1 MDTSTDLDTSRR
13 TGRRDDL
20 PWPSLLVLG
29 AVTFV
34 VVVGEMLPMAVLPQM
49 SADLGVTEARTGLLV
64 SLWAGVVVVGALP
77 LARLARRWDRRAVVT
92 IAMAVFAASSAGT
105 AVAGSYEAAL
115 VARVVGAAACGLL
128 WASVNAHVAAIVPD
142 ARLARAVSVVLVGA
156 TLGTVL
162 GVPAANLAADAADW
176 RAGFWAVAVLGALV
190 AAAVRLVVV
199 PEPPDARP
207 APEPADP
214 ADARPASEP
223 TTTAGGRPDAGDRA
237 RLRAALTV
245 AGLAG
250 LLMTGHFAAYTF
262 VTPLLGPT
270 GDEVPGGVPA
280 LLLLYGVVSAVAV
293 GLVGRVPVERT
304 QAVLTRAGAAVVLAL
319 AALAGLGAHPVTDV
333 ALVVAW
339 AGATAA
345 VPALTQTLLF
355 RIGGAG
361 LRSTIGAIVPVTFNL
376 GIAAGA
382 ALGSAV
388 VDGVGLAWLP
398 APAAGV
404 AAVAA
409 VALAA
414 LDRRRAEARTPS
426 PGRSAG
432 AGTARTP

>member
-1 MDTSTDLDTSRR
+1 MSKSSVGGMDTSTSLDATREGTHRS
-13 TGRRDDL
+13 DL

-49 SADLGVTEARTGLLV
+49 SSDLGVTEARTGLLV

-77 LARLARRWDRRAVVT
+77 LARLARRWDRRVVVVV
-92 IAMAVFAASSAGT
+92 AMAVFAASSAWT
-105 AVAGSYEAAL
+105 AVAGSYQGAL
-115 VARVVGAAACGLL
+115 AARVLGAAACGLL

-142 ARLARAVSVVLVGA
+142 ARLPRAVSVVLVGA

-162 GVPAANLAADAADW
+162 GVPAANLAADVADW
-176 RAGFWAVAVLGALV
+176 RAGFWAVAALGALV
-190 AAAVRLVVV
+190 AAVVRLAVV
-199 PEPPDARP
+199 PGLPDARP
-207 APEPADP
+207 APEP
-214 ADARPASEP
+214 
-223 TTTAGGRPDAGDRA
+223 TGRRGTGDRD
-237 RLRAALTV
+237 RLRAALLL

-270 GDEVPGGVPA
+270 GDRVPGGVPA

-304 QAVLTRAGAAVVLAL
+304 HAVLTRAGVAVVLAL
-319 AALAGLGAHPVTDV
+319 AALAGLGAHPATDI

-361 LRSTIGAIVPVTFNL
+361 LRSTVGAIVPVTFNL

-388 VDGVGLAWLP
+388 VDGAGLAWLP

-404 AAVAA
+404 AAMAA
-409 VALAA
+409 AA
-414 LDRRRAEARTPS
+414 LVLAGRRPAS
-426 PGRSAG
+426 PRVGQEVR
-432 AGTARTP
+432 

>member
-1 MDTSTDLDTSRR
+1 M
-13 TGRRDDL
+13 
-20 PWPSLLVLG
+20 LG

-77 LARLARRWDRRAVVT
+77 LARPARRWDRRAVVT
-92 IAMAVFAASSAGT
+92 VAMAVFAASSAWT
-105 AVAGSYEAAL
+105 AVADSYGAA
-115 VARVVGAAACGLL
+115 VIARVLGAAACGLL

-142 ARLARAVSVVLVGA
+142 ARLPRAVSVVLVGA

-176 RAGFWAVAVLGALV
+176 RAGFWAVAALGVLV

-199 PEPPDARP
+199 PERPGARP
-207 APEPADP
+207 APA
-214 ADARPASEP
+214 PAS
-223 TTTAGGRPDAGDRA
+223 DATPAVGDRA
-237 RLRAALTV
+237 RLRAALVV

-262 VTPLLGPT
+262 ITPLLGPT
-270 GDEVPGGVPA
+270 GDRVPGGVPA
-280 LLLLYGVVSAVAV
+280 LLLLYGVVSAIAV
-293 GLVGRVPVERT
+293 GLVGRVSVERT
-304 QAVLTRAGAAVVLAL
+304 QAALTRAGAAVVLAL
-319 AALAGLGAHPVTDV
+319 AALAGLGAHPATDG
-333 ALVVAW
+333 ALVVVW
-339 AGATAA
+339 AAATAA

-355 RIGGAG
+355 RIGGPG
-361 LRSTIGAIVPVTFNL
+361 LRSTVGAIVPVTFNL

-398 APAAGV
+398 APAAVV

-409 VALAA
+409 TALVAL
-414 LDRRRAEARTPS
+414 RRRRTPS
-426 PGRSAG
+426 SD
-432 AGTARTP
+432 

>member
-1 MDTSTDLDTSRR
+1 MSEFSVAGMDTSISLDATARVDRR
-13 TGRRDDL
+13 NDL

-34 VVVGEMLPMAVLPQM
+34 VVAGEMLPMAVLPQM

-64 SLWAGVVVVGALP
+64 SLWAAVVAVGALP
-77 LARLARRWDRRAVVT
+77 LARVARRWDRRTVVVV
-92 IAMAVFAASSAGT
+92 AMGIFAASSAGT
-105 AVAGSYEAAL
+105 ALADSYGTAL
-115 VARVVGAAACGLL
+115 AARVLGAAACGLL

-162 GVPAANLAADAADW
+162 GVPAANLAADVANW
-176 RAGFWAVAVLGALV
+176 RAGFWAVATLGVLV
-190 AAAVRLVVV
+190 AAGVWFVVV
-199 PEPPDARP
+199 PELPDARP
-207 APEPADP
+207 APGPAHAGAGAAPDP
-214 ADARPASEP
+214 D
-223 TTTAGGRPDAGDRA
+223 DRA
-237 RLRAALTV
+237 RLRTVLVV

-262 VTPLLGPT
+262 VTPLFGPT
-270 GDEVPGGVPA
+270 GDRVPGGVPA

-304 QAVLTRAGAAVVLAL
+304 RAVLTRLGAGVVLAL
-319 AALAGLGAHPVTDV
+319 AALVGLGVHPATDV

-355 RIGGAG
+355 RIGGAR
-361 LRSTIGAIVPVTFNL
+361 LRSTVGAIVPVTFNL

-388 VDGVGLAWLP
+388 VDSAGLAWLV
-398 APAAGV
+398 APAAGA

-409 VALAA
+409 AGLTVL
-414 LDRRRAEARTPS
+414 
-426 PGRSAG
+426 GRH
-432 AGTARTP
+432 RHL

>member
-1 MDTSTDLDTSRR
+1 MSKSSVGGMDTSTSLDATREGTRR
-13 TGRRDDL
+13 SDL

-77 LARLARRWDRRAVVT
+77 LARLARRWDRRGVVVV
-92 IAMAVFAASSAGT
+92 AMAAFAASSAWT
-105 AVAGSYEAAL
+105 AVAGSYQGAL
-115 VARVVGAAACGLL
+115 AARVLGAAACGLL

-142 ARLARAVSVVLVGA
+142 ARLPRAVSVVLVGA

-176 RAGFWAVAVLGALV
+176 RVGFWAVAALGVVV

-199 PEPPDARP
+199 GERPDARSGP
-207 APEPADP
+207 APASVDTADP
-214 ADARPASEP
+214 
-223 TTTAGGRPDAGDRA
+223 GDRA
-237 RLRAALTV
+237 RLRAALIV

-250 LLMTGHFAAYTF
+250 LLMSGHFAAYTF

-270 GDEVPGGVPA
+270 GDRVPGGVPA
-280 LLLLYGVVSAVAV
+280 LLLLFGAVSAVAV

-304 QAVLTRAGAAVVLAL
+304 HAVLTRAGAAVVLAL

-361 LRSTIGAIVPVTFNL
+361 LRSTVGAIVPVTFNL

-388 VDGVGLAWLP
+388 VDGVGLVWLP

-404 AAVAA
+404 AA
-409 VALAA
+409 LAA
-414 LDRRRAEARTPS
+414 AGMLAARRRRAPAS
-426 PGRSAG
+426 D
-432 AGTARTP
+432 

>member
-1 MDTSTDLDTSRR
+1 MSEFSVGGMDTSTSLDATRDGARR
-13 TGRRDDL
+13 SDL

-77 LARLARRWDRRAVVT
+77 LARLARRWDRRAVVVV
-92 IAMAVFAASSAGT
+92 AMAVFAASSAWT
-105 AVAGSYEAAL
+105 AVAGSYQGAL
-115 VARVVGAAACGLL
+115 AARVLGAAACGLL

-142 ARLARAVSVVLVGA
+142 ARLPRAVSVVLVGA

-162 GVPAANLAADAADW
+162 GVPAANLAADVADW
-176 RAGFWAVAVLGALV
+176 RAGFWAVAALGALV
-190 AAAVRLVVV
+190 AAAVRLAVV
-199 PEPPDARP
+199 PELPDARSHARSEAAP
-207 APEPADP
+207 AAADAADP
-214 ADARPASEP
+214 D
-223 TTTAGGRPDAGDRA
+223 DRA

-270 GDEVPGGVPA
+270 GDRVPGGVPA

-304 QAVLTRAGAAVVLAL
+304 HAVLTRAGVAVALAL
-319 AALAGLGAHPVTDV
+319 AALAGLGAHPATDL

-355 RIGGAG
+355 RIGGTG
-361 LRSTIGAIVPVTFNL
+361 LRSTVGAIVPVTFNL

-404 AAVAA
+404 AVVAA
-409 VALAA
+409 AGLLAG
-414 LDRRRAEARTPS
+414 RRRGAPA
-426 PGRSAG
+426 SA
-432 AGTARTP
+432 

>member
-1 MDTSTDLDTSRR
+1 MNTSTSLDALPEADRR
-13 TGRRDDL
+13 RDL

-77 LARLARRWDRRAVVT
+77 LARLARRWDRRAVVAV
-92 IAMAVFAASSAGT
+92 AMAVFAASSAWTAVADSYGT
-105 AVAGSYEAAL
+105 AVG
-115 VARVVGAAACGLL
+115 ARVLGAAACGLL

-162 GVPAANLAADAADW
+162 GVPAANLAADVADW
-176 RAGFWAVAVLGALV
+176 RAGFWAVAAVG
-190 AAAVRLVVV
+190 AAVAVTVRVVVV
-199 PEPPDARP
+199 PELPDARP
-207 APEPADP
+207 AP
-214 ADARPASEP
+214 
-223 TTTAGGRPDAGDRA
+223 TAEAVGPGAHPGVGDRA
-237 RLRAALTV
+237 RLRAALVV

-262 VTPLLGPT
+262 ITPLLGPT
-270 GDEVPGGVPA
+270 GDRVPGGVPA

-293 GLVGRVPVERT
+293 GLVGRVLVERT
-304 QAVLTRAGAAVVLAL
+304 RAVLTRAGAAVVLAL
-319 AALAGLGAHPVTDV
+319 AALVGLGAHPAADV

-339 AGATAA
+339 AAATAA

-361 LRSTIGAIVPVTFNL
+361 LRSTVGAIVPVTFNL

-404 AAVAA
+404 AA
-409 VALAA
+409 LAA
-414 LDRRRAEARTPS
+414 AGLGLVGRRVRRPERRAG
-426 PGRSAG
+426 GRLTRVDG
-432 AGTARTP
+432 AGILTW

>member
-1 MDTSTDLDTSRR
+1 MSEFSVGGMDTSTHLDAPARA
-13 TGRRDDL
+13 GRRSDL

-29 AVTFV
+29 GVTFV

-77 LARLARRWDRRAVVT
+77 LARLARRWDRRAVVVV
-92 IAMAVFAASSAGT
+92 AMAVFAASSAWTAAADSYGT
-105 AVAGSYEAAL
+105 AL
-115 VARVVGAAACGLL
+115 VARVLGAAACGLL

-142 ARLARAVSVVLVGA
+142 ARLPRAVSVVLVGA
-156 TLGTVL
+156 TLGTVV

-176 RAGFWAVAVLGALV
+176 RVGFLAVAALGALV

-199 PEPPDARP
+199 PELPDARP
-207 APEPADP
+207 AAPAS
-214 ADARPASEP
+214 ADAPAGP
-223 TTTAGGRPDAGDRA
+223 TDRA

-245 AGLAG
+245 AGFAG
-250 LLMTGHFAAYTF
+250 LLMAGHFAAYTF

-270 GDEVPGGVPA
+270 GDRVPGGVPA
-280 LLLLYGVVSAVAV
+280 LLLLFGAVSAVAV
-293 GLVGRVPVERT
+293 GLVGRVPVDRT
-304 QAVLTRAGAAVVLAL
+304 QTVLTRAGAAVALAL
-319 AALAGLGAHPVTDV
+319 AALTGLGAHPAADV
-333 ALVVAW
+333 ALVIAW

-361 LRSTIGAIVPVTFNL
+361 LRSTVGAIVPVTFNL

-388 VDGVGLAWLP
+388 VDGVGLDWLP

-404 AAVAA
+404 TALAA
-409 VALAA
+409 VALVAYG
-414 LDRRRAEARTPS
+414 R
-426 PGRSAG
+426 RSARPRVG
-432 AGTARTP
+432 QEVR

>member
-1 MDTSTDLDTSRR
+1 MSEFSVGDMDTSTSLDALARV
-13 TGRRDDL
+13 GRRSDL

-49 SADLGVTEARTGLLV
+49 SDDLGVSEARTGLLV

-77 LARLARRWDRRAVVT
+77 LARLARRWDRRVVVVV
-92 IAMAVFAASSAGT
+92 AMTVFAAASAWTATAESYGT
-105 AVAGSYEAAL
+105 ALA
-115 VARVVGAAACGLL
+115 ARVLGAAACGLL

-142 ARLARAVSVVLVGA
+142 TRLPRAVSVVLVGA

-162 GVPAANLAADAADW
+162 GVPAASLAADAADW
-176 RAGFWAVAVLGALV
+176 RAGLWAVAALGVVV

-199 PEPPDARP
+199 GELPDAQPDARSGP
-207 APEPADP
+207 APAAARTADP
-214 ADARPASEP
+214 D
-223 TTTAGGRPDAGDRA
+223 DRT
-237 RLRAALTV
+237 RLRGALTV

-250 LLMTGHFAAYTF
+250 LLMSGHFAAYTF
-262 VTPLLGPT
+262 VTPILGPT
-270 GDEVPGGVPA
+270 GDRVPGGVPA
-280 LLLLYGVVSAVAV
+280 LLLLFGAVSAVAV
-293 GLVGRVPVERT
+293 GLVGRVPVDRT
-304 QAVLTRAGAAVVLAL
+304 QSVLTRAGAAVVLAL
-319 AALAGLGAHPVTDV
+319 TALSALGAHPVTDV

-361 LRSTIGAIVPVTFNL
+361 LRSTVGAIVPVTFNL

-388 VDGVGLAWLP
+388 VDAVGLAWLP

-404 AAVAA
+404 AA
-409 VALAA
+409 LAA
-414 LDRRRAEARTPS
+414 AGMLAARRRRTPVE
-426 PGRSAG
+426 
-432 AGTARTP
+432 

>member
-1 MDTSTDLDTSRR
+1 
-13 TGRRDDL
+13 
-20 PWPSLLVLG
+20 
-29 AVTFV
+29 
-34 VVVGEMLPMAVLPQM
+34 
-49 SADLGVTEARTGLLV
+49 
-64 SLWAGVVVVGALP
+64 
-77 LARLARRWDRRAVVT
+77 
-92 IAMAVFAASSAGT
+92 
-105 AVAGSYEAAL
+105 
-115 VARVVGAAACGLL
+115 
-128 WASVNAHVAAIVPD
+128 
-142 ARLARAVSVVLVGA
+142 
-156 TLGTVL
+156 
-162 GVPAANLAADAADW
+162 
-176 RAGFWAVAVLGALV
+176 
-190 AAAVRLVVV
+190 
-199 PEPPDARP
+199 
-207 APEPADP
+207 PADP

-388 VDGVGLAWLP
+388 VDGVGLA
-398 APAAGV
+398 
-404 AAVAA
+404 
-409 VALAA
+409 
-414 LDRRRAEARTPS
+414 
-426 PGRSAG
+426 
-432 AGTARTP
+432 

>member
-1 MDTSTDLDTSRR
+1 MSESSVADMDTSTGLDTSIR
-13 TGRRDDL
+13 TARSGDL
-20 PWPSLLVLG
+20 PWPSLLALG

-49 SADLGVTEARTGLLV
+49 SADLGVTDARTGLLV

-77 LARLARRWDRRAVVT
+77 LARLARRWDRRAVVVV
-92 IAMAVFAASSAGT
+92 AMAVFAASSGWTAVADSYGT
-105 AVAGSYEAAL
+105 AV
-115 VARVVGAAACGLL
+115 VARILGAAACGLL

-176 RAGFWAVAVLGALV
+176 RTGFWAVAALGAAV
-190 AAAVRLVVV
+190 AVAVRLVVV
-199 PEPPDARP
+199 PELPDART
-207 APEPADP
+207 APTAEGVAPG
-214 ADARPASEP
+214 AR
-223 TTTAGGRPDAGDRA
+223 AGTGDRA
-237 RLRAALTV
+237 RLRAALVV

-262 VTPLLGPT
+262 ITPLLGPT
-270 GDEVPGGVPA
+270 GDRVPGRVPA

-319 AALAGLGAHPVTDV
+319 AALAGLGAHPATDV

-339 AGATAA
+339 AAATAA

-361 LRSTIGAIVPVTFNL
+361 LRSTVGAIVPVTFNL

-398 APAAGV
+398 APTAGV

-409 VALAA
+409 TALVAA
-414 LDRRRAEARTPS
+414 RRHRAPATADP
-426 PGRSAG
+426 PGRSAR
-432 AGTARTP
+432 AGSARTP

>member
-1 MDTSTDLDTSRR
+1 MSEFSVAVMDTSTRLDAPARVGERS
-13 TGRRDDL
+13 DL

-77 LARLARRWDRRAVVT
+77 LARLARRWDRRVVVAV
-92 IAMAVFAASSAGT
+92 AMAVFAASSAWT
-105 AVAGSYEAAL
+105 AVADSYGTAL
-115 VARVVGAAACGLL
+115 VARILGAAACGLL
-128 WASVNAHVAAIVPD
+128 WASVNAHIAAIVPD

-199 PEPPDARP
+199 PERPDARL
-207 APEPADP
+207 APEPAGT
-214 ADARPASEP
+214 ADARPASASALG
-223 TTTAGGRPDAGDRA
+223 AGDQLDADDRA
-237 RLRAALTV
+237 RLRAALVV

-262 VTPLLGPT
+262 IAPLLGPT
-270 GDEVPGGVPA
+270 GARIPGGVPA
-280 LLLLYGVVSAVAV
+280 LLLLYGAVSAVAV

-304 QAVLTRAGAAVVLAL
+304 RPVLTRAGAAVVLAL
-319 AALAGLGAHPVTDV
+319 AALAVLGAHPVTDV

-339 AGATAA
+339 AGATGA

-355 RIGGAG
+355 RIGGPS
-361 LRSTIGAIVPVTFNL
+361 LRSTVGAIVPVTFNL

-398 APAAGV
+398 VPAAGT
-404 AAVAA
+404 AALAA
-409 VALAA
+409 VALGAA
-414 LDRRRAEARTPS
+414 
-426 PGRSAG
+426 PGRSARAG
-432 AGTARTP
+432 APGTP